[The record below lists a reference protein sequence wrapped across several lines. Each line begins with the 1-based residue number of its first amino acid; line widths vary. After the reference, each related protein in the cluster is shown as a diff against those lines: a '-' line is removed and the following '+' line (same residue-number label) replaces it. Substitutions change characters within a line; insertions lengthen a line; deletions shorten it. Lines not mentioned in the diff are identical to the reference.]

1 MIHYVSLKK
10 NLNCM
15 PTCDLYY
22 YNSVDLV
29 DHFAQQSDY
38 FDRQLF
44 RSMFNLFSP
53 NLSFHDRSG
62 KISTPIN
69 TTTLDACRLP
79 TYDPRFSK
87 DYEEIC
93 QLRARKLLDHVIE
106 TDQKLTILY
115 SGGIDSTTIL
125 VSLLMVSTPDE
136 LNKHVLVLLSD
147 KSIKEN
153 PNFYS
158 KYIIRNFSCASSY
171 NFSRYLGAPG
181 HMLINGEGNDQL
193 FGSAIL
199 YIYGDHFGN
208 EIFSRPM
215 TTDLMIELINFR
227 LNHIEKSTALA
238 SVLEKLFVDTPVDLP
253 TVFHRFWWIN
263 FTLKWQCVYLRLLAW
278 SQPRYRNNI
287 KPGYNYSTFFH
298 DLDFQLWTMK
308 NSNDL
313 IPSSWTDYKWHSKKM
328 IYDFNKDR
336 DYYLNKTK
344 LGSLSSLCDLKKPL
358 KAIGSNMI
366 FYDEY
371 PADMWNDSNDFK
383 IS

>member
-1 MIHYVSLKK
+1 ML
-10 NLNCM
+10 
-15 PTCDLYY
+15 TCDLLY
-22 YNSVDLV
+22 YNSVDLI
-29 DHFAQQSDY
+29 DQISLEKENS
-38 FDRQLF
+38 DRQLF
-44 RSMFNLFSP
+44 QSMFTLFSP

-69 TTTLDACRLP
+69 TRTLDTCQLP
-79 TYDPRFSK
+79 IYDDGFSK
-87 DYEEIC
+87 DYAEIC
-93 QLRARKLLDHVIE
+93 QLRSRKLLDHVIE
-106 TDQKLTILY
+106 TDQKLTVLY

-125 VSLLMVSTPDE
+125 VSLLMTATQDE
-136 LNKHVLVLLSD
+136 LNKHVLILLSD
-147 KSIKEN
+147 RSIKEN

-158 KYIIRNFSCASSY
+158 RYIIRHFNCASSY

-208 EIFSRPM
+208 KIFSQSI
-215 TTDLMIELINFR
+215 TTDLMIELIDFR
-227 LNHIEKSTALA
+227 LNHIEKSTALT
-238 SVLEKLFVDTPVDLP
+238 SVLEKLFIDTPVSLP

-278 SQPRYRNNI
+278 SQSRYRSNI

-298 DLDFQLWTMK
+298 DDNFQLWSMK
-308 NSNDL
+308 NSDDL
-313 IPSSWTDYKWHSKKM
+313 IPSSWKDYKWHSKKM
-328 IYDFNKDR
+328 IYDFNGDQ
-336 DYYLNKTK
+336 DYYFNKTK

-358 KAIGSNMI
+358 AAIDSNMF

-371 PADMWNDSNDFK
+371 PSNIWNSNNDFK